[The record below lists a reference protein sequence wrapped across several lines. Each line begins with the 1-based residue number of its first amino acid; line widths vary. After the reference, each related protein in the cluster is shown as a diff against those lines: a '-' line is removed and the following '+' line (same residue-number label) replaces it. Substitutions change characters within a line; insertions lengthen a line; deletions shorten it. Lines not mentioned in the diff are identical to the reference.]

1 MLDRLRGAY
10 RLSQETTARLDLKQ
24 QFKFA
29 ARFVHNDALGMI
41 EVLAKAQ
48 ANKDANQDVIEAVQ
62 DLRRGDPADEGSPDL
77 RYLRAIIDKVH
88 ASKPEKF
95 ENRYY
100 YSALFEKVWK
110 RSVGMGKRAKLLKAP
125 AFQLHALSSAVKNC
139 EARDN
144 DIPKGQALMKLFI
157 EHFDALSSSALW
169 SNQNVKNEDKYFGLP
184 LSIATLRKIAA
195 KEKITAEDVKAIKSS
210 LKIAEKDEIPDDLND
225 VLNVEP
231 ETITDIDLSK
241 PTSEI
246 LLQMGKLVAGHYGDC
261 LNIQAGDK
269 EKFDARI
276 KRASSVNDV
285 MNALTDAYDQDLQNT
300 MKSKNWF
307 ADDIIDK
314 VLSDFLHPAQQQKV

>member
-1 MLDRLRGAY
+1 
-10 RLSQETTARLDLKQ
+10 
-24 QFKFA
+24 
-29 ARFVHNDALGMI
+29 V
-41 EVLAKAQ
+41 
-48 ANKDANQDVIEAVQ
+48 VQ
-62 DLRRGDPADEGSPDL
+62 
-77 RYLRAIIDKVH
+77 
-88 ASKPEKF
+88 SK
-95 ENRYY
+95 
-100 YSALFEKVWK
+100 L
-110 RSVGMGKRAKLLKAP
+110 
-125 AFQLHALSSAVKNC
+125 
-139 EARDN
+139 
-144 DIPKGQALMKLFI
+144 
-157 EHFDALSSSALW
+157 
-169 SNQNVKNEDKYFGLP
+169 KNEDKYFGLP